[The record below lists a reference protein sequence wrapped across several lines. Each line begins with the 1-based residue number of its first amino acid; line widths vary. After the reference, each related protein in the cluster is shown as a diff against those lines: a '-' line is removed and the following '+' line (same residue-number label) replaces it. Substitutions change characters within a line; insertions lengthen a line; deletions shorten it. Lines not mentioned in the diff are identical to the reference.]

1 MCPLKEA
8 TWEVKRMTASD
19 GKLFFFFFNRRWPWG
34 FMAHTELN
42 QHFQNPSVDE
52 ELKWV
57 LCVLSLLD
65 YEAHGF
71 QFSGKI
77 RFSSIF
83 SFFCFVSLEHINHG
97 YFKALGLVQYFG
109 HLHSLFLLPV
119 FLFVFKDL
127 VLSLG
132 RPCNFCWMPYNICVW
147 KNTYEVSGWYLTLGS
162 PFLCKQ
168 VAWGL
173 SVLIQSGAELGGGWV
188 AVLIR
193 DHLTLAPTSKALP
206 FRDCRWELEV
216 FRGPVL

>member
-19 GKLFFFFFNRRWPWG
+19 GKLFFFFRRRPWG

-42 QHFQNPSVDE
+42 QHFQNPFVDE

-65 YEAHGF
+65 YEAHEF

-147 KNTYEVSGWYLTLGS
+147 KNTYKVSRWYLTLERAH
-162 PFLCKQ
+162 PF
-168 VAWGL
+168 
-173 SVLIQSGAELGGGWV
+173 SVS
-188 AVLIR
+188 
-193 DHLTLAPTSKALP
+193 
-206 FRDCRWELEV
+206 RWH
-216 FRGPVL
+216 GDWAS